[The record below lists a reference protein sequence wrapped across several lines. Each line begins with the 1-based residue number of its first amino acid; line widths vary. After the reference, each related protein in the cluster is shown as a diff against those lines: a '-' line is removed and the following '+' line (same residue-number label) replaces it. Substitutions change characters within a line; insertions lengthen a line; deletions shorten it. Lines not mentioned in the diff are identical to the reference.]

1 MNIILCVAWVIGGVF
16 SLLSL
21 GVIVIITRGHRPVS
35 PTTTA
40 TTTPPGCP
48 PPLPPVSFWR
58 KENWFRTLVILTTI
72 GSIGAIIF
80 VPQVQSGLGSAWDY
94 CKNHS
99 AFGIGAVLIVVMW
112 FSYNYLNP
120 LPPGHIINARI
131 AMFIGLVCLGI
142 WGWQLIGPN
151 KLQHIGNWWKEFARI
166 LPSLVVGANQPPHP
180 VRPSQKVFLTN
191 QQSVHPSSPHSQI
204 VTVKVSSGH
213 WIPIEWLPDYN
224 DEVFGSPRP
233 VRVLYCRQRRMPDE
247 NQRPDG
253 VMEKEGENPSD
264 IPASISPL
272 WVKAE
277 SKDPDTE
284 VEFNLLVGFSR

>member
-1 MNIILCVAWVIGGVF
+1 METILTYAVWGVLGIVLALVMAVITTITKKLRGNTPQPQTGG
-16 SLLSL
+16 
-21 GVIVIITRGHRPVS
+21 P
-35 PTTTA
+35 A
-40 TTTPPGCP
+40 QP
-48 PPLPPVSFWR
+48 PPLPLFWTSWTP
-58 KENWFRTLVILTTI
+58 WFRTWVIITALGI
-72 GSIGAIIF
+72 LAAIAF
-80 VPQVQSGLGSAWDY
+80 VPEVGGNLWALLAYGV
-94 CKNHS
+94 KTP
-99 AFGIGAVLIVVMW
+99 AFGIGVIVALVTW
-112 FSYNYLNP
+112 ISYNYENP
-120 LPPGHIINARI
+120 LPQKHIINGRV
-131 AMFIGLVCLGI
+131 GLAVCTICLGI

-166 LPSLVVGANQPPHP
+166 LPSLVVSANQPPGS

-204 VTVKVSSGH
+204 VTVRVSSSR
-213 WIPIEWLPDYN
+213 WMPIEWLPDYN

-233 VRVLYCRQRRMPDE
+233 VRVFYCRQQRMPDE

-277 SKDPDTE
+277 SIDPDTE
-284 VEFNLLVGFSR
+284 VEFDLLVGFSR